1 MTEHDLSQRLEVGDD
16 DRTVATAEVTT
27 SAESGGTARASCTP
41 SPGISRPAAARAWST
56 RCWTCPKCAAAPAWK
71 WRSGWAIPS
80 HCGGFRNAARRSPP
94 IRPAGVRSSTGTFL
108 PAAPAAAP
116 PTQPPRTKPP
126 RTLPRRNLPSDDRRG
141 VSLRHFRNPRKM
153 LVLPCSTDIP

>member
-27 SAESGGTARASCTP
+27 SAESGGTARVSLQAE
-41 SPGISRPAAARAWST
+41 SRHIPPAAARAWST

-108 PAAPAAAP
+108 PAAQQGQVHGFPDMEFNIGRIQCHRPVIGQQGLINFAELAQYDTAVVE
-116 PTQPPRTKPP
+116 
-126 RTLPRRNLPSDDRRG
+126 G
-141 VSLRHFRNPRKM
+141 AHMVG
-153 LVLPCSTDIP
+153 I